1 MNTNQQFEMFF
12 NCIVK
17 SKYNL
22 MFIGEIDLEK
32 TSALVKIF
40 DEAILKLYKI
50 QRLEGFEL
58 KFELGKIE
66 EYTDY
71 PYAKILPKDYVEYR
85 VEVFKIIDHLLSHTK
100 ELIRFFDN
108 SQDYFVS
115 SGIKSIGENL
125 YNFKLNF

>member
-71 PYAKILPKDYVEYR
+71 TYAKILPKDYEEYR

>member
-71 PYAKILPKDYVEYR
+71 PYAKILPKDYAEYR